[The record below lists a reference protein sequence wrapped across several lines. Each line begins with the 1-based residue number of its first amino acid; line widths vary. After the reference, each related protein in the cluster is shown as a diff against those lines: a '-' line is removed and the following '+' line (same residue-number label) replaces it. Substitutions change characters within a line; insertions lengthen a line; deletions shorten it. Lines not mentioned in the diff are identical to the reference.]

1 MRLSLFTWLEN
12 TVLRDEYLGDAKF
25 VANIK
30 GEYKD
35 VSVKGVKDP
44 YELSEIVKYDINQN
58 SIDPTHYVFL
68 EEKVDSYKLGLLNN
82 VKKYYFKNQ
91 ITFKELLN
99 IKIECQSNE

>member
-1 MRLSLFTWLEN
+1 MRVSLFDWLTS
-12 TVLRDEYLGDAKF
+12 TVLRNENLGKAKF
-25 VANIK
+25 VANINGK
-30 GEYKD
+30 YKD
-35 VSVKGVKDP
+35 VTVKGVSDP

-58 SIDPTHYVFL
+58 SIDPTNYVFL

-99 IKIECQSNE
+99 IKIECQSE

>member
-1 MRLSLFTWLEN
+1 MRVSLFDWLTS
-12 TVLRDEYLGDAKF
+12 TVLHNENLGKAKF

-30 GEYKD
+30 GKYRD
-35 VSVKGVKDP
+35 VTVKGVSDP

-58 SIDPTHYVFL
+58 SIDPTNYVFL
-68 EEKVDSYKLGLLNN
+68 EERVDNYKLGLLNN

-99 IKIECQSNE
+99 IKIECQSE